1 MSYYRQAKKHWPN
14 YPTWMSC
21 AFLAI
26 LMGCTHAST
35 AASPNADSS
44 TITQEQI
51 APLHAA
57 NAYDIVAALRPNF
70 LHSRGRESSDPS
82 VAPVPVRVYLDNI
95 SYGDASSLRGISV
108 GQIEEIRFY
117 QSYDAQYKFG
127 TGNAGGVIQ
136 VVTKR

>member
-1 MSYYRQAKKHWPN
+1 MSYYRQIKDQRRSLPV
-14 YPTWMSC
+14 WMTL
-21 AFLAI
+21 AVVAI
-26 LMGCTHAST
+26 LIGCTHAST

-51 APLHAA
+51 EPLHAT
-57 NAYDIVAALRPNF
+57 NAYDVVAALHPNF
-70 LHSRGRESSDPS
+70 LHSRGRESSDPR
-82 VAPVPVRVYLDNI
+82 VAPVPVRVYVDDT
-95 SYGDASSLRGISV
+95 SYGDASSLRGIPID
-108 GQIEEIRFY
+108 QIEEIRFY